1 MSRKPYSILTLL
13 ALAGVA
19 PLLAVG
25 PSFLPD
31 ITFTGSSL
39 AGWHSI
45 GHAEWHAE
53 NGEIVGKPTSA
64 SGGWL
69 VLDKSYQDV
78 GVYLEYRCTGGCQ
91 TGVLFRQTKD
101 NAGMKGTFVDLADPL
116 VPTYSVMLGADGAM
130 SSHEKARTGGGLVRF
145 TPPPNPNAPAPNFR
159 PQPATVELPFKQPDT
174 ALKAGDWNTAEMF
187 MDANVVRSFLN
198 DGREHGAVSEET
210 YGPFAIYVGGT
221 GEVRIRNLKYKDLS
235 MKHRDPD
242 KTSPN
247 FRKQTLT
254 EFFYSFSIAAADFNK
269 DGIMDVVSG
278 PFVYYG
284 PDYTRS
290 EEIYPAEGF
299 NQTSGFA
306 SDAWI
311 QSAADFTG
319 DGWPDI
325 ISTNYGNLGVT
336 LYVNPG
342 KDKNRRWEK
351 FQVVKEVQSEVAVL
365 RDVDGD
371 GKQEIVY
378 MGGGQVRYAKPD
390 PANPTGLWIVKNVS
404 EKGYGTAHGIG
415 VGDINGDGRMDIVS
429 AYGWW
434 EGPKDP
440 ANDTWKYH
448 PVAFA
453 RYGRGIMGGATMGV
467 YDVNGDGLPD
477 VVTALNVHGWG
488 LAWFEQKRDAQ
499 GNITFVRHMIADDLT
514 TKAENAG
521 GVAFSEPHASGFA
534 DVNGDGIL
542 DFIVGKRYLSHVNTF
557 LDPDPFGQ
565 PVLYAYKPVHDPK
578 APGGARFVP
587 ELIDNEAGAGSDIL
601 AIDLNHDGA
610 VDIITAARAGT
621 FIFWGKPGS
630 KAAPKSTA
638 TTESR

>member
-1 MSRKPYSILTLL
+1 MRNKPFLALISL
-13 ALAGVA
+13 ALAGTV
-19 PLLAVG
+19 PTIAVG

-31 ITFTGSSL
+31 VTFTGSNL
-39 AGWHSI
+39 AGWHKV
-45 GHAEWHAE
+45 GNAEWRAE
-53 NGEIVGKPTSA
+53 NGEIIGKPTAA

-91 TGVLFRQTKD
+91 TGVLFRQTKSD
-101 NAGMKGTFVDLADPL
+101 AGVKGTFVDLADPQI
-116 VPTYSVMLGADGAM
+116 PTYTVALGADGAM
-130 SSHEKARTGGGLVRF
+130 SAHDKARTGGGLIRF

-159 PQPATVELPFKQPDT
+159 PQPATVDLPFKQPDT
-174 ALKAGDWNTAEMF
+174 SLKVGEWNTAEMF

-198 DGREHGAVSEET
+198 DGREHGAVSEQA
-210 YGPFAIYVGGT
+210 YGPFALYVGGT
-221 GEVRIRNLKYKDLS
+221 GEVRFKNLKYKDLS
-235 MKHRDPD
+235 AKFREPD

-254 EFFYSFSIAAADFNK
+254 EFFYSFSVAAADFNK
-269 DGIMDVVSG
+269 DGFMDVVSG
-278 PFVYYG
+278 PFIYYG
-284 PDYTRS
+284 PDYTHS

-325 ISTNYGNLGVT
+325 ISTNYGSLGVT

-342 KDKNRRWEK
+342 ANMNRRWEK
-351 FQVVKEVQSEVAVL
+351 FQVVKEVQSEVATL

-371 GKQEIVY
+371 GKPEIVY

-390 PANPTGLWIVKNVS
+390 PANPTGPWMIKNVS
-404 EKGYGTAHGIG
+404 EKGFGTAHGIG
-415 VGDINGDGRMDIVS
+415 VGDINGDGRMDIVT

-440 ANDTWKYH
+440 ANDTWNYH
-448 PVAFA
+448 PAVFA
-453 RYGRGIMGGATMGV
+453 RYGRGIMGGAVMGV
-467 YDVNGDGLPD
+467 YDVNGDGLLD

-488 LAWFEQKRDAQ
+488 LAWFEQKRSST
-499 GNITFVRHMIADDLT
+499 GEISFVKHMIADDLT

-521 GVAFSEPHASGFA
+521 GVVFSEPHASAFA
-534 DVNGDGIL
+534 DVNDDGIP

-565 PVLYAYKPVHDPK
+565 PVLYAYKTVRDPK

-587 ELIDNEAGAGSDIL
+587 ELIDNESGAGSDIL
-601 AIDLNHDGA
+601 AVDLNHDGA
-610 VDIITAARAGT
+610 VDIVTATRFGT
-621 FIFWGKPGS
+621 FIFWGKPRAKGAS
-630 KAAPKSTA
+630 KTSGQ
-638 TTESR
+638 